1 MKSALVKGCGNY
13 VRTDIVL
20 KKKPELCRALLF

>member
-1 MKSALVKGCGNY
+1 MKPTLVQGCGNY
-13 VRTDIVL
+13 VGTDSAC